1 MDPNCEIFVVMSCRA
16 RDANAEQ
23 MQELKP
29 RRRIDNH
36 PLLGEQPSLALM
48 RANVQGRMRRAAATN
63 GAVQDGVG
71 TAAGEDSVPW
81 WNPFARPTGPALS
94 IPQRLEPKTFLASER
109 TFMSWLHMAITLASI
124 AAALLAFAATS
135 RKNKDPMHR
144 LSRNLVEFIA
154 LVLLPLATFIVAYA
168 TVVFLWRNSQIAL
181 KQAAYIDDR
190 RGPLLLAGLVVS
202 ALTAIFMVS
211 AVDLIDQIEHG
222 GTSPPSPSLPSP
234 AMPPNPDPTNI
245 LLPRMLSNS

>member
-1 MDPNCEIFVVMSCRA
+1 
-16 RDANAEQ
+16 

-48 RANVQGRMRRAAATN
+48 RANVEGRMTRTAAADGGERYRSPA
-63 GAVQDGVG
+63 GA
-71 TAAGEDSVPW
+71 ESLPW
-81 WNPFARPTGPALS
+81 WNPFAHPSGPALS

-109 TFMSWLHMAITLASI
+109 TFMSWLHMAITLSSI

-154 LVLLPLATFIVAYA
+154 LVLLPLAIFIVAYA

-211 AVDLIDQIEHG
+211 AVDLFDQIKHG
-222 GTSPPSPSLPSP
+222 GISPPSPSPLPSPPSP
-234 AMPPNPDPTNI
+234 AMPLSMGPTNI
-245 LLPRMLSNS
+245 LAPRILSNS